1 MIRDASESDLDAI
14 VAIYNA
20 SIPGRMATADTEP
33 VSAESRRA
41 WLHDRDVSRHPVW
54 VDERDGR
61 VAGWLSISRFYG
73 RPAYAATVEVGIY
86 VDPTQQRAGVA
97 NQLMEHACA
106 RAPQL
111 GVTTFL
117 GFIFAHNEPSL
128 ALCRKFL
135 FEEWGRLPQV
145 AVLDGVP
152 RDLLILG
159 RRVG

>member
-1 MIRDASESDLDAI
+1 MTRDAIESDLDAI

-33 VSAESRRA
+33 VSVESRRG
-41 WLHDRDVSRHPVW
+41 WLLERDAARYPVW
-54 VDERDGR
+54 VEERNGR

-73 RPAYAATVEVGIY
+73 RPAYGATAEVGIY
-86 VDPTQQRAGVA
+86 VDPALTRAGIA
-97 NQLMEHACA
+97 AHLMEQALA

-111 GVTTFL
+111 GLTTYL

-135 FEEWGRLPQV
+135 FAEWGRLPGV
-145 AVLDGVP
+145 AVLDGTP

-159 RRVG
+159 RRIS